1 MEQGLYENFVTALRA
16 KVSKK
21 SELVQVLAD
30 MLRIERESVYRRLRG
45 DVPFTLLEA
54 FTVAR
59 NLGVS
64 LDEISHSSSGKKPLY
79 MELSLFRNAKGI
91 EYEKLEQMCAKMRDI
106 ARDPLS
112 EHAEALSSIS
122 PFLWP
127 QYRQLTTFYSF
138 RELYQYATPQT
149 HVHFK
154 DVQLSDRL
162 LGIQEDFRHVMRD
175 FKTTYYIWDESIIVD
190 LIKDI
195 KYFESI
201 RLIERSNVE
210 ALKEELRGFLH
221 QLGDMAER
229 GKYDGTNNKFELYV
243 SNVDIDMT
251 YSYFWSPNACISTF
265 LTFIVR
271 SATTLNRETCMSIKD
286 WVKSLKR
293 VSTLISE
300 AGEKERIL
308 FFEKQHQILDTL

>member
-1 MEQGLYENFVTALRA
+1 MEQGLYENFVSALKA

-45 DVPFTLLEA
+45 DVPFTLIEA

-64 LDEISHSSSGKKPLY
+64 LDEVGSSLADKRPLY
-79 MELSLFRNAKGI
+79 VELSLFRNANGI
-91 EYEKLEQMCAKMRDI
+91 QYNKLEAMSSKILALSEHPD
-106 ARDPLS
+106 S

-127 QYRQLTTFYSF
+127 QYPMLLTYYSF
-138 RELYQYATPQT
+138 RELYQYSPPHA
-149 HVHFK
+149 HVHME
-154 DVQLSDRL
+154 DVKIPERL
-162 LGIQEDFRHVMRD
+162 VELQSVFLEAMNN
-175 FKTTYYIWDESIIVD
+175 FKTTYYIWDNSIIGELVN
-190 LIKDI
+190 DI

-201 RLIERSNVE
+201 RLIKKESIA
-210 ALKEELRGFLH
+210 ALKDELRGFLN
-221 QLGDMAER
+221 QLEDMAVR
-229 GKYDGTNNKFELYV
+229 GKLHGTDNKFELYV

-271 SATTLNRETCMSIKD
+271 SAATLNRETCMSIKD

-308 FFEKQHQILDTL
+308 FFERQHQILDTL